1 MKARTYYLVGIG
13 GIGMSAIARY
23 LKEEGNNVFGYDRV
37 CTALTKELE
46 QEGVEIVYEDD
57 SSHIATLNVDEVIY
71 TPAIPSDSA
80 ILRYVK
86 VMGIPLFKRSEAL
99 GRITRGKKTIAVAG
113 THGKTT
119 TAGLTAHI
127 LKNSRIGC
135 SAFLG
140 GISNNYSTNFLVN
153 HNSDYVVVEAD
164 EYDRSFLRLSPFFS
178 LITSIAE
185 DHLDIYGNL
194 DNLEQAF
201 IQFANLTDKNGRL
214 FLKNNLPVKIESE
227 VPETTYSLTDV
238 DADYYASNIRVS
250 EGAYYFDFHTPDKV
264 YHDMKMTYPG
274 RHNIEN
280 AVASL
285 SIALSLGVNEC
296 EFREGLATFK
306 GMKRRFDLR
315 IKTDKTIYY
324 DDYAHHPQEIEATI
338 KSLKEL
344 YPDKRICGVFQ
355 PHLYSRTRDFAGE
368 FAQSL
373 ELLDD
378 IILLPI
384 YPAREEPIEGITSDT
399 ILGKIRK
406 SSKYYVEKDRL
417 LPLLKTLQPELLV
430 TLGAGDIDR
439 FVEPITEMIRE
450 NE

>member
-1 MKARTYYLVGIG
+1 MKAKTYYLVGIG

-46 QEGVEIVYEDD
+46 QEGVEIVYEDN

-86 VMGIPLFKRSEAL
+86 EMGIPLFKRSEAL

-214 FLKNNLPVKIESE
+214 FLKNNLPAKIESE

-285 SIALSLGVNEC
+285 SMALSLGVNEC

-417 LPLLKTLQPELLV
+417 LSLLKTLQPELLV